1 MIYLA
6 TSVSHRAPT
15 PFISSRREVEPDDE
29 DDDDYSPPPSASRR
43 RATPRFPSPTP
54 VVPDLSRVMNPLQSA
69 NRAAF
74 GPGPPA
80 PPPLSNPLPDP
91 PRDLYELSPYKSVL
105 TLPQTTALLTA
116 TYPRQEPLTAGSLT
130 LDPSMK
136 RKKSGIGGIL
146 RTFSR
151 KDKKKTAPQKVLFVP
166 VQMPN
171 HDLSSG
177 QQQQQQPLRSG
188 GTITAPNSA
197 GTFSSMNAQPASS
210 SLNTM
215 TTTTTAT
222 TPVPPIPSSPPAI
235 RFDQTGKYSM
245 FMNHSPHRVVWDNNT
260 YPTALHLHE
269 ALKFIETRPDVAEQI
284 RACER
289 PEDVYPL
296 SATFQKDQRPDW
308 GGIYLRVVCPTLVF
322 FFSD

>member
-1 MIYLA
+1 M
-6 TSVSHRAPT
+6 
-15 PFISSRREVEPDDE
+15 EPE
-29 DDDDYSPPPSASRR
+29 YDDDDDDSPPPSASRR
-43 RATPRFPSPTP
+43 QAAPRYPSPSP
-54 VVPDLSRVMNPLQSA
+54 VVPDLSRVIRPLESA
-69 NRAAF
+69 NRAVF
-74 GPGPPA
+74 GPGPPQ
-80 PPPLSNPLPDP
+80 PIPLSNPLPAP

-151 KDKKKTAPQKVLFVP
+151 KDKQKAAPQKVLFVP
-166 VQMPN
+166 VQVPSNN
-171 HDLSSG
+171 HNLSSGLHG
-177 QQQQQQPLRSG
+177 QQQQQQQQQAFRSA
-188 GTITAPNSA
+188 GTFTAPNSA
-197 GTFSSMNAQPASS
+197 GTSTYNSVNAQPASS
-210 SLNTM
+210 SL
-215 TTTTTAT
+215 TTTTAT

-245 FMNHSPHRVVWDNNT
+245 FMNHSPHRVVWDSKT

-269 ALKFIETRPDVAEQI
+269 ALKFMETRPDVAEKI
-284 RACER
+284 RACEQ

-296 SATFQKDQRPDW
+296 SAMFQKEQRSDW
-308 GGIYLRVVCPTLVF
+308 GGIFLRVVCPNFLFFVF
-322 FFSD
+322 LFGLKKTDR